1 MSGVDWTGPLIV
13 LAVGLVLGTILVARL
28 GARGRA
34 AVAASAPSVEHR
46 DLEGKRRS
54 LFVQLRELEDTAAKR
69 TPAQLAR
76 ERYALELE
84 AARAWR
90 DLDRLASARPAAAPG
105 SSKARRAEAAA
116 ATVPSPRAGI
126 QGFLWGAGTAV
137 AVGFLVLYV
146 SRVIKPRDEGGS
158 VTGNLPTMGQGAAQ
172 ADPEEQ
178 QLREALARNPDDH
191 DTRVD
196 LAQHYLGQQDLMS
209 VYNETQYVLQRVP
222 DHPRALAYQA
232 LVRLAMGQGE
242 AAVTMLKKAQKVGP
256 ELLEPHLHLAL
267 VQARLGRMKEAEA
280 TMAEAQRRFPD
291 QAPRLGQLL
300 AQMREVPAQPA
311 ADHPQVEAPAAAPAP
326 AKGVAGVIELA
337 PGLAGSVSSG
347 ALVFVTARAA
357 GESGGPPVAVK
368 RLPAAFPLRFE
379 LSAADSMMG
388 QELPAK
394 LRLEARVDSDGDPL
408 TRAPSDPAVRLD
420 GVALGTANLKL
431 VLKPSGAGSP

>member
-1 MSGVDWTGPLIV
+1 MSGVDWTWPLVV
-13 LAVGLVLGTILVARL
+13 LGVGLVLGTLLVARL

-34 AVAASAPSVEHR
+34 AAAVDAPSLEHR

-90 DLDRLASARPAAAPG
+90 ELDRLASAKPAPAVTA
-105 SSKARRAEAAA
+105 SSKARRAGAAA
-116 ATVPSPRAGI
+116 ATPSPRAGA
-126 QGFLWGAGTAV
+126 QGFLWGVGTAAAV
-137 AVGFLVLYV
+137 ALLALFV
-146 SRVIKPRDEGGS
+146 SRAIKPREQGGS
-158 VTGNLPTMGQGAAQ
+158 LTGNLPEVGQGAAQ
-172 ADPEEQ
+172 VDPEEQ

-191 DTRVD
+191 DARVD
-196 LAQHYLGQQDLMS
+196 LAQHYLGRQDLMA
-209 VYNETQYVLQRVP
+209 VWNETQYVLERVP

-242 AAVTMLKKAQKVGP
+242 AAVTMLKQAQKAGP
-256 ELLEPHLHLAL
+256 GLLEPYLHLAL

-280 TMAEAQRRFPD
+280 TMADAQRRFPE
-291 QAPRLGQLL
+291 QAPRLGQLM
-300 AQMREVPAQPA
+300 AQMRQVPAEPP
-311 ADHPQVEAPAAAPAP
+311 ADHPTAAAPTP
-326 AKGVAGVIELA
+326 AKGVAGVIELD
-337 PGLAGSVSSG
+337 PRLAGSVPSG

-357 GESGGPPVAVK
+357 GQSGGPPVAVK

-388 QELPAK
+388 QELPPK

-408 TRAPSDPAVRLD
+408 TRAPADPAVRLD
-420 GVALGTANLKL
+420 SVALGTANLKL
-431 VLKPSGAGSP
+431 VLKSSGAGTP